1 MSAVRNLAED
11 YDQGDEEKLT
21 TDIAV
26 VRSWSL
32 LTALLGLFI
41 CIALSPLLSRYTF
54 SWDGHTLHFVLLS
67 PCVALTALAGGE
79 LAILKGVRKL
89 GALAAISVYNV
100 LAALLLTVPLYYLFG
115 DTAIV
120 PSLVLMALVQ
130 LLLTIY
136 VSYRLYPPHV
146 SLRKSL

>member
-1 MSAVRNLAED
+1 M
-11 YDQGDEEKLT
+11 
-21 TDIAV
+21 
-26 VRSWSL
+26 RSWSL

-79 LAILKGVRKL
+79 LAILKGIRKL

-100 LAALLLTVPLYYLFG
+100 LAALVLTVPLYYFFG

-120 PSLVLMALVQ
+120 PFVGVDGLGATTPNHCRVLSALSSTR
-130 LLLTIY
+130 LLA
-136 VSYRLYPPHV
+136 
-146 SLRKSL
+146 